1 MNSTKVGV
9 FLALGLAVASAS
21 LSAPASAQYGGSYG
35 RDPYGNGSYGNGSYG
50 RGSYGGGYNNSDA
63 QQFFDRFRDDS
74 RQFRK
79 DLNNAADDSRYNN
92 DSRRDRMKQLG
103 QEFDDSV
110 NQLRR
115 NFKDGKNV
123 SYDVQR
129 VLNYGNSLNSLM
141 QRSRFNGNVQ
151 QSWSRVASD
160 LNLLSRNSYSRGR
173 Y

>member
-21 LSAPASAQYGGSYG
+21 LSAPASAQYGGGSYG
-35 RDPYGNGSYGNGSYG
+35 RDPYGNGSYG
-50 RGSYGGGYNNSDA
+50 RGSYGGGYNNGNA
-63 QQFFDRFRDDS
+63 QQFFDRFRDEA

-79 DLNNAADDSRYNN
+79 DLDNAAGDSRYNN
-92 DSRRDRMKQLG
+92 DSRRDRMKQLA
-103 QEFDDSV
+103 QNFDDAV
-110 NQLRR
+110 NQLRH
-115 NFKDGKNV
+115 NYKDGKSVN
-123 SYDVQR
+123 YDVQR

-173 Y
+173 N